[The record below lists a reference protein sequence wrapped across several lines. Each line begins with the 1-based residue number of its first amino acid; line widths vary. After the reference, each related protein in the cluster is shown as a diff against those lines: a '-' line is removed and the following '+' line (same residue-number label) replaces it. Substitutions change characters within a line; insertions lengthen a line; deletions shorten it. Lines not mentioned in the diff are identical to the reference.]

1 MLFMLISNN
10 RQIKLQ
16 PKHRDQS
23 GNHTVVP
30 WLNIS
35 GVWLEEL
42 GFKVGDMV
50 KITTRDR
57 LLIIEPLEGTEQAAY
72 EYKSALQEM
81 KQTLKKLAQ

>member
-1 MLFMLISNN
+1 MLTSNN

-23 GNHTVVP
+23 GNHTIVP

-57 LLIIEPLEGTEQAAY
+57 LLIIEPIEGEVKEEQV
-72 EYKSALQEM
+72 YKSALQEM

>member
-1 MLFMLISNN
+1 MLISNN

-16 PKHRDQS
+16 PKNRDQS

-57 LLIIEPLEGTEQAAY
+57 LLIVEPLEDTEQEAH
-72 EYKSALQEM
+72 EYRSALQEM